1 MVTESKTPIS
11 SHVMNQMAAFFFL
24 FFYIQ
29 ERFYDEE
36 ESLGPPVS
44 SSSLF
49 SESLC
54 VGAAPSDDS
63 TLQNLPLSEFQLV
76 L

>member
-1 MVTESKTPIS
+1 MVTESLTPIS
-11 SHVMNQMAAFFFL
+11 SHVMNQMAAFFSL
-24 FFYIQ
+24 FFFNIQ
-29 ERFYDEE
+29 ESFYDEE
-36 ESLGPPVS
+36 ESLGPPI

-63 TLQNLPLSEFQLV
+63 TLQKLPPSEFQLA

>member
-11 SHVMNQMAAFFFL
+11 SHVCDESNGSFFF
-24 FFYIQ
+24 FSFYIQ
-29 ERFYDEE
+29 ESFYDEE
-36 ESLGPPVS
+36 ESLGPPI

-63 TLQNLPLSEFQLV
+63 TLQKLPLSEFQLV

>member
-1 MVTESKTPIS
+1 MVTETPIS
-11 SHVMNQMAAFFFL
+11 FHVMNQMAAFFFFFFR

-29 ERFYDEE
+29 ESFYDEE
-36 ESLGPPVS
+36 ESLGPPV

-63 TLQNLPLSEFQLV
+63 TVQKLPLSEFQLV